1 MTRLHRQPRG
11 LLVRG
16 LALQPQGASLK
27 ATQVVVQRLD
37 VSEDTHGVRLSAHQH
52 HVLHLN
58 EALAV
63 GQVPETQKPHQKP
76 ALPKDGTPARA
87 GGSQGPQQRIHKT
100 PEEPLGWLSL
110 TPWFPRSHIQEP
122 PSRLVFLLNQTDFK
136 SSVKFNCTFR
146 FP

>member
-76 ALPKDGTPARA
+76 ALLISQHHCPRMALRPELGAPRVPSREFTKPPKSLL
-87 GGSQGPQQRIHKT
+87 GGLASHRGSRDPTSKNH
-100 PEEPLGWLSL
+100 PHDSCFSL
-110 TPWFPRSHIQEP
+110 TRPT
-122 PSRLVFLLNQTDFK
+122 LNLQ
-136 SSVKFNCTFR
+136 
-146 FP
+146 